1 MISSR
6 TVLSPSTVVPW
17 AGERGERRQSAEAL
31 GQSLPERGKRL
42 GIERPPFVVV
52 QGKKYLE
59 QVHWRHFLQN
69 RSIPNMKSSAT
80 VMRAE
85 ISREP
90 KQPRRFEKKK
100 NISGPEGRMHANQP
114 NPTSVPECGSRSRPR
129 QPSRSVPVG
138 AAPGARG
145 VFRPCEGIDRSPSAK
160 SVRLSCGSARAPPSA
175 HRIADPGPAARC
187 HHWRFR
193 RELSRS
199 CRSTNLAWRCSR

>member
-6 TVLSPSTVVPW
+6 TVLSPSSVVPW

-52 QGKKYLE
+52 QAKKYLE

-90 KQPRRFEKKK
+90 KEPRRFEKKK
-100 NISGPEGRMHANQP
+100 NMPGPEDRLHANQP
-114 NPTSVPECGSRSRPR
+114 NPASLPERGSRSRPR
-129 QPSRSVPVG
+129 QSSRSVP
-138 AAPGARG
+138 
-145 VFRPCEGIDRSPSAK
+145 ISWSSAWCSGPLP
-160 SVRLSCGSARAPPSA
+160 SVRRNCPISVSEVRPPELRFGSCSTIGTPDCGSRTSRQMSPLA
-175 HRIADPGPAARC
+175 
-187 HHWRFR
+187 
-193 RELSRS
+193 LS
-199 CRSTNLAWRCSR
+199 